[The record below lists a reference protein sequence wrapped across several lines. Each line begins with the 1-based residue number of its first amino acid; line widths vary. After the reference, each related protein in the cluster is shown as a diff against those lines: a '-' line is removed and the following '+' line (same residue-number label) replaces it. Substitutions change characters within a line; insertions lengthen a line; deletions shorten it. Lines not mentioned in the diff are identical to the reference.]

1 MTSSRYHVRCE
12 SKESAKKV
20 KSTKVQTYYYMYW
33 IGINW
38 VSCNEGDIFRT
49 KSGHLGTKVVSMVM
63 TPFVTLETR
72 VIYGPTLNCVL
83 PVKKCVHPKHK
94 LLQFFKYMP
103 SCTIFI
109 SLDLSEKYE

>member
-49 KSGHLGTKVVSMVM
+49 KMCSAVQFLTYS
-63 TPFVTLETR
+63 P
-72 VIYGPTLNCVL
+72 
-83 PVKKCVHPKHK
+83 
-94 LLQFFKYMP
+94 LLLCLYP
-103 SCTIFI
+103 SAGSWT
-109 SLDLSEKYE
+109 